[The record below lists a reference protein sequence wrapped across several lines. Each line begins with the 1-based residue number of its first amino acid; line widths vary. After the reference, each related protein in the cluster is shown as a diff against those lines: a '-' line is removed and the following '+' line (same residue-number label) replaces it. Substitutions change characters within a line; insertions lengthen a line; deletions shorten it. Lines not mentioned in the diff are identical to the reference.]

1 MDNNPSVEATLLEVT
16 SVVSDQLMEVG
27 TLCEMLEITVEDILE
42 KFADRV
48 FDYSEKFGV
57 KQVIANAEESG
68 TNDYQEVAED
78 EPDFWQKTVSWS
90 DDAV

>member
-1 MDNNPSVEATLLEVT
+1 M
-16 SVVSDQLMEVG
+16 VSDQLMEVG

-57 KQVIANAEESG
+57 KQIVANAEESG
-68 TNDYQEVAED
+68 TSDYQEIAEN
-78 EPDFWQKTVSWS
+78 ETDFWHRIQAQSWPEYNAP
-90 DDAV
+90 DDAE